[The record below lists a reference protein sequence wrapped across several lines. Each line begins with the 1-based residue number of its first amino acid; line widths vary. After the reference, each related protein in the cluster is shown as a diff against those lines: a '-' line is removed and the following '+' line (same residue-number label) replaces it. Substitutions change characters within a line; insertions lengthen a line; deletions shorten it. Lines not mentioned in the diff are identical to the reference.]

1 VDTGINVDHREFGG
15 RASLAYN
22 AVDNSDHVDTVGHGT
37 HVAGTIGGATF
48 GVAKKANLLSV
59 KVFAGESGRTSDIL
73 DGFNWAANDIA
84 TKRRTGKAAINMSLG
99 EFSLTPHDGRNQAN
113 DTGGG
118 FSFAFNRAVENAYD
132 SGVLSIVAAGNENV
146 RSLPL
151 PIQLCILTAQ
161 MDARFTSPASAE
173 NAFTVAAINRN
184 NSRASFSNYGSVVDI
199 FAPGVNILSS
209 WIGNDTAT
217 NTISGT
223 SMATPHVVGLAIYVM
238 GLENLADANAVSK
251 RLKELGTRDVVT
263 RTSGSP
269 NLLAFNGAQ
278 ADAGAGTG
286 TGTGDGDGRGQGDEN
301 DEDEDWDWPFE
312 MKKRVVR
319 W

>member
-1 VDTGINVDHREFGG
+1 
-15 RASLAYN
+15 
-22 AVDNSDHVDTVGHGT
+22 
-37 HVAGTIGGATF
+37 
-48 GVAKKANLLSV
+48 
-59 KVFAGESGRTSDIL
+59 
-73 DGFNWAANDIA
+73 
-84 TKRRTGKAAINMSLG
+84 
-99 EFSLTPHDGRNQAN
+99 
-113 DTGGG
+113 
-118 FSFAFNRAVENAYD
+118 
-132 SGVLSIVAAGNENV
+132 
-146 RSLPL
+146 
-151 PIQLCILTAQ
+151 
-161 MDARFTSPASAE
+161 
-173 NAFTVAAINRN
+173 
-184 NSRASFSNYGSVVDI
+184 
-199 FAPGVNILSS
+199 
-209 WIGNDTAT
+209 
-217 NTISGT
+217 
-223 SMATPHVVGLAIYVM
+223 MATPHVVGLAIYVM

>member
-1 VDTGINVDHREFGG
+1 
-15 RASLAYN
+15 
-22 AVDNSDHVDTVGHGT
+22 
-37 HVAGTIGGATF
+37 
-48 GVAKKANLLSV
+48 
-59 KVFAGESGRTSDIL
+59 
-73 DGFNWAANDIA
+73 
-84 TKRRTGKAAINMSLG
+84 M
-99 EFSLTPHDGRNQAN
+99 
-113 DTGGG
+113 
-118 FSFAFNRAVENAYD
+118 
-132 SGVLSIVAAGNENV
+132 
-146 RSLPL
+146 
-151 PIQLCILTAQ
+151 LTAQ

-173 NAFTVAAINRN
+173 NAFTVAAIDRN

-278 ADAGAGTG
+278 GGAGTG
-286 TGTGDGDGRGQGDEN
+286 SGDGHGRVDED
-301 DEDEDWDWPFE
+301 DEDEDENWDWPFE
-312 MKKRVVR
+312 MKRAVR
-319 W
+319 RW